1 MGIGFLC
8 SGLNKCSVKNGEE
21 GRTMIIKDIL
31 YKNEDLDYGL
41 NVILRLDDN
50 RNLLFDS
57 VGFSFVDDSNL
68 PNKQWKHYPYCDNQ
82 LDIAGI
88 YEDELTAY
96 FVLFSNSYILYI
108 YQYLEGYGERIG
120 QAFNIVSPSDSNYKD
135 IYSYMNEDWID
146 VWYSKSDSIDR
157 IPRKP

>member
-1 MGIGFLC
+1 
-8 SGLNKCSVKNGEE
+8 
-21 GRTMIIKDIL
+21 MIIKDIL

-120 QAFNIVSPSDSNYKD
+120 QTFNIVSPSDSNYKD